1 MKNWRTPGWDE
12 YQLLDCG
19 HGKRLEKFGEHIL
32 IRPDIK
38 AQWSPSL
45 PLTTWQQADAEFI
58 GEEQG
63 RGEWRLRRPLPEKW
77 LVHWQQLAFWIK
89 LTPIKH
95 TGLFPEQMVQ
105 WQLLTDVINRAKRAG
120 RHSIKMLNLFAY
132 TGAATLAAA
141 AAGAEVVTVDA
152 SKPAMNWFRENQQA
166 SGLLEKPVRLILEDV
181 STFVAREVKRGHTYD
196 IIMMDPPAFGN
207 GPRGEKWQFTK
218 HFPELIQLTRQL
230 VSPEAL
236 LLLINTYTE
245 GVIEPMLRQAIEQL
259 SSHKNGQVEVGELGL
274 QIGQTA
280 QMLPTGKYAWWQ
292 QVEQV

>member
-1 MKNWRTPGWDE
+1 MKNWRTPGWEE
-12 YQLLDCG
+12 YKLLDSG
-19 HGKRLEKFGEHIL
+19 NGKRLEKFAAHTL
-32 IRPDIK
+32 IRPDLK
-38 AQWSPSL
+38 ARWSPSL
-45 PLTTWQQADAEFI
+45 PLSTWQQADAEFI
-58 GEEQG
+58 GDENG
-63 RGEWRLRRPLPEKW
+63 RGEWRQHRPLPDKW

-89 LTPIKH
+89 LTPLKH

-105 WQLLTDVINRAKRAG
+105 WQLLTDVISRAKQSG
-120 RHSIKMLNLFAY
+120 KQSIKMLNLFAY
-132 TGAATLAAA
+132 TGAATMAAA

-181 STFVAREVKRGHTYD
+181 TTFVAREVKRGHTYD

-207 GPRGEKWQFTK
+207 GPRGEKWQFNK
-218 HFPELIQLTRQL
+218 HFPELIQLTQQL

-245 GVIEPMLRQAIEQL
+245 GVAEPMLRQAIEQL
-259 SSHKNGQVEVGELGL
+259 SGCRSGQVEVGELGL
-274 QIGQTA
+274 QIGQTT

-292 QVEQV
+292 

>member
-1 MKNWRTPGWDE
+1 MSMKMWSTPGWTD
-12 YQLLDCG
+12 YQLLDSG
-19 HGKRLEKFGEHIL
+19 HGKRLEKFAEYIL

-38 AQWSPSL
+38 AQWAPSL
-45 PLTTWQQADAEFI
+45 PNATWQQADAEFI
-58 GEEQG
+58 GEEHG
-63 RGEWRLRRPLPEKW
+63 RGEWRLRRELPEKW
-77 LVHWQQLAFWIK
+77 LLHWQHLAFWIK

-105 WQLLTDVINRAKRAG
+105 WQLLTEVISKAKQAG
-120 RHSIKMLNLFAY
+120 RQSIKMLNLFAY

-141 AAGAEVVTVDA
+141 VAGAEVVTVDA

-207 GPRGEKWQFTK
+207 GPRGEKWQFSK
-218 HFPELIQLTRQL
+218 HFPELVRMTSQL
-230 VSPEAL
+230 VSEDAL

-245 GVIEPMLRQAIEQL
+245 GVSESMLRQAIEQL
-259 SSHKNGQVEVGELGL
+259 SGRKNGQVEVGELGL
-274 QIGQTA
+274 QIGQTSK
-280 QMLPTGKYAWWQ
+280 MLPTGNYAWWQ
-292 QVEQV
+292 PT